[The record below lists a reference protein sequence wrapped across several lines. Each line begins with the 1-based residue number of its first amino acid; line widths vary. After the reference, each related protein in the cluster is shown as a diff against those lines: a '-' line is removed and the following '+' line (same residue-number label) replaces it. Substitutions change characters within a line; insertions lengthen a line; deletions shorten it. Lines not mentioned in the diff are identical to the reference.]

1 LLPFDVDQAG
11 PLRLIRLLIGYAL
24 IVPPIAAGIAVAIVE
39 RVTVAALG
47 VAGATTVLEAAVLI
61 GFAAWRL
68 DTMSIS
74 LR

>member
-1 LLPFDVDQAG
+1 
-11 PLRLIRLLIGYAL
+11 
-24 IVPPIAAGIAVAIVE
+24 VE